1 VNPEELCPIHC
12 SDDCSIK
19 YCHFGIDTGPTFGS
33 SYRERPSPTSEEWF
47 AMLVEYDQVV
57 LYLMSVINLDRK
69 EQTPDHEKPSWS
81 RLRIVSWS
89 DAYAG

>member
-1 VNPEELCPIHC
+1 
-12 SDDCSIK
+12 
-19 YCHFGIDTGPTFGS
+19 
-33 SYRERPSPTSEEWF
+33 
-47 AMLVEYDQVV
+47 MLVEYDQVV

-89 DAYAG
+89 DAYSG